1 MEKQQNRGIL
11 AVDVLGVLVS
21 RAAFTGM
28 NPLALG
34 FFGAAYFIKQ
44 GRFLAF
50 LMVSIGMATVM
61 PQEQLLK
68 YIIIMAVS
76 GVIVGLLETR
86 ARQASVGA
94 IAAVVGVAT
103 TGVSCSTAFYY
114 QQIKEHIFF
123 CAMEGIIA
131 AAAVLLFSRG
141 VLWLMKCRRNC
152 IPNNEQLISVAL
164 IAGTIVYSITEYRIY
179 SCSIAV
185 FLAYLLTLAFAYKYG
200 AGVGAVMGTACGI
213 ALALANGDYTII
225 GYLCILGITIGMFRE
240 MGRVIT
246 TFAYCVGIIGVGLY
260 QSKYIAQID
269 QIQAMLAA
277 AVIFL
282 ILPGFLVRKIDITG
296 GGLEKGLKFAKE
308 NMESITTHKLKE
320 FSKSFYQLSKTF
332 QQITQNRITEDQNSV
347 VEMMEDLSSQI
358 CTGCEKCDIC
368 WKNHYKDTYQEFH
381 KFLST
386 IEEKGEVEQRQIGK
400 EFSKRCIHVNYLLN
414 EGVRMSETARL
425 NAAWQSRLAESREA
439 IAGQLNEVAA
449 IIDEFSN
456 DLYRTSEVAQET
468 ENRLRS
474 VLKANRVT
482 IRELVVLERRDRR
495 KQVCMIAK
503 AGKGQC
509 VTSREVAG
517 LIGGILDVPMRPA
530 DSTKNVISRN
540 YDTFSFIEDT
550 AFKALTGSARVT
562 KLGEKVS
569 GDNFSILN
577 LENGQMLLSLS
588 DGMGT
593 GVNANEESESVI
605 ELLEQFVE
613 AGFKEESAI
622 RLINS
627 ILVLKSENQS
637 FSTIDLSMLNLYTG
651 VCEFVKIGAAAT
663 FIKRDNWVEMI
674 GSTTMPAG
682 VFNQVD
688 FDQKNKKLYD
698 GDYVI
703 MMTDGVLDCI
713 KAPDKERFMQE
724 MIMKIETANPK
735 EMANLILKEALDQN
749 DQIPVDDMT
758 VLVAGIW
765 KK

>member
-1 MEKQQNRGIL
+1 MDKQNRGIL
-11 AVDVLGVLVS
+11 AVDVLGVMVS

-50 LMVSIGMATVM
+50 LMVSLGMATVM
-61 PQEQLLK
+61 PKEALIK

-76 GVIVGLLETR
+76 GIIIGLWETR
-86 ARQASVGA
+86 ARQASVGS
-94 IAAVVGVAT
+94 IAGIVGVVT

-114 QQIKEHIFF
+114 QKISEQIFF

-131 AAAVLLFSRG
+131 AAAVLLFSKG

-152 IPNNEQLISVAL
+152 IPDNEQLISVAL
-164 IAGTIVYSITEYRIY
+164 MLGAVVYSITGFQVHG
-179 SCSIAV
+179 CSAAV
-185 FLAYLLTLAFAYKYG
+185 FMAYLATIGFAYKYG
-200 AGVGAVMGTACGI
+200 AGVGAVIGTASGV
-213 ALALANGDYTII
+213 ALSLATGDYTVI
-225 GYLCILGITIGMFRE
+225 GYLCILGIALGMFRQ
-240 MGRVIT
+240 MGRIIT
-246 TFAYCVGIIGVGLY
+246 TFAYCAGIICVGLY
-260 QSKYIAQID
+260 QSKYIEQID

-277 AVIFL
+277 AVVFL
-282 ILPGFLVRKIDITG
+282 ILPSFLVRKIDITG
-296 GGLEKGLKFAKE
+296 GSQEKELQYAKE

-332 QQITQNRITEDQNSV
+332 QEITQKRLAEDQNSV
-347 VEMMEDLSSQI
+347 IEMMEDLSSQI

-368 WKNHYKDTYQEFH
+368 WKNNYKDTYQEFH
-381 KFLST
+381 KFLT
-386 IEEKGEVEQRQIGK
+386 AIDENGEVERRQIGK
-400 EFSKRCIHVNYLLN
+400 EFNKRCIHVNYLLN

-456 DLYRTSEVAQET
+456 DLYRTSEVGQET
-468 ENRLRS
+468 EIKMKS
-474 VLKANRVT
+474 VLKANRVNVK
-482 IRELVVLERRDRR
+482 ELVVLERRDRR
-495 KQVCMIAK
+495 KQVYMIAK

-509 VTSREVAG
+509 VTSKEVAG
-517 LIGGILDVPMRPA
+517 VLGNILDVPMRPA
-530 DSTKNVISRN
+530 DSTKNVISRT
-540 YDTFSFIEDT
+540 YDTFAFVEDT

-562 KLGEKVS
+562 KLGEKIS

-663 FIKRDNWVEMI
+663 FIKRENWVEMI

-713 KAPDKERFMQE
+713 KEPDKEKFMQE
-724 MIMKIETANPK
+724 VIMKIETTNPR
-735 EMANLILKEALDQN
+735 EMANLILQEALNQN
-749 DQIPVDDMT
+749 EQIPIDDMT